1 VRQPLRL
8 SIGLVVIVGLSGCA
22 ASSSAT
28 PAGPKTFDATGSVS
42 VPTGADSRYVGE
54 PCDQFRGVD
63 DRKLQGNYDDVKAGG
78 QVVVKDSAGKTVAL
92 GKLDAGKLVQVGAT
106 KNVACRY
113 PFKVTGIP
121 GGKFFAIHVG
131 NSSRDDAS
139 FTEAQLKAGAD
150 VSIDLG

>member
-1 VRQPLRL
+1 M
-8 SIGLVVIVGLSGCA
+8 VIVGLTSCA
-22 ASSSAT
+22 AAS
-28 PAGPKTFDATGSVS
+28 PAKPAVPKTFDATGSVS
-42 VPTGADSRYVGE
+42 VPSGADSRYVDQ

-63 DRKLQGNYDDVKAGG
+63 DRKLQGNYDDVQAGG
-78 QVVVKDSAGKTVAL
+78 QVVVKNSAGKTVAL
-92 GKLDAGKLVQVGAT
+92 AKLEAGKLVQVGST

-121 GGKFFAIHVG
+121 AGKFFAIHVG

-139 FTEAQLKAGAD
+139 FTEAQMKAGAD